1 MAITRSAKLT
11 AVDAVQ
17 TAPALLAPIGVF
29 LLLRDPREAFLCA
42 LQPWGDLKRL
52 AEIVERLVELAER
65 FIGLAP
71 PAQGNCTLVVAGQC
85 PGQIVDCLLVF
96 PRAR

>member
-17 TAPALLAPIGVF
+17 TAPALLARSECFCCAVI
-29 LLLRDPREAFLCA
+29 LRSLPLR